1 MEKAIKFISS
11 LWKRIVADFKQ
22 EEETKQDFTPR
33 IRSTVYPSGVRVD
46 HNKKIN
52 NISHDSVYGC

>member
-1 MEKAIKFISS
+1 MRKIISVLS
-11 LWKRIVADFKQ
+11 NLWQRIVADFKQ
-22 EEETKQDFTPR
+22 EEETAQDFTPK

-46 HNKKIN
+46 HKKKIN